1 MPNGVISVDVVFD
14 DSTVVAGAESLKTS
28 SLRGAKEYQIAKVAV
43 LEGTVGTAVQILSVS
58 PAAYVDA
65 SGQLVSFTTLNRI
78 VAQGDPHIAVGSLF
92 ARWGNSRDGNV
103 AVFDS
108 PLPNGP
114 PNSVQIFSESTQATY
129 TLILT
134 GT

>member
-1 MPNGVISVDVVFD
+1 MPAGVITVDAMFD
-14 DSTVVAGAESLKTS
+14 DATAVAGAESLKTA
-28 SLRGAKEYQIAKVAV
+28 SLRGATQYASAKVAV
-43 LEGTVGTAVQILSVS
+43 LEGTVGTAVQVLSVS

-65 SGQLVSFTTLNRI
+65 AGQSVSFTTLNRI
-78 VAQGDPHIAVGSLF
+78 VAQGDPHISVGSLF

-114 PNSVQIFSESTQATY
+114 PNAVQIVSESTQATY